1 MFDIDEVVVG
11 VKIEFLLLFVVK
23 EKKEKLILINNWI
36 KFKY

>member
-1 MFDIDEVVVG
+1 MFDIG
-11 VKIEFLLLFVVK
+11 VKFEFLVLFVVK

>member
-1 MFDIDEVVVG
+1 MFDIDEVVV
-11 VKIEFLLLFVVK
+11 EFLLLFVVK